1 MENYSFNKY
10 YRVYKNGTAVTER
23 PKNDFKVQQVR
34 PGLAPALVLSLPSD
48 DLMFYE
54 YNDKIKAMEKAK
66 SGALAYINTLIN
78 DALQA
83 IGKLKKYRDEHYEDL
98 NTNLVDS
105 NIRRLEREMGVK

>member
-1 MENYSFNKY
+1 MENYPLNTY
-10 YRVYKNGTAVTER
+10 YRVYKVTER
-23 PKNDFKVQQVR
+23 PKNDFRVQPVKS
-34 PGLAPALVLSLPSD
+34 GLISALVLSLPSD

-54 YNDKIKAMEKAK
+54 YNDKIKAMEMAK